1 MTASR
6 KLAAILAADVV
17 GYSRMMG
24 EDEAG
29 TASLVRERREAA
41 RPIIAAHGGRL
52 FKTMGDGMFVEFPS
66 VVAAVECALAMQRQM
81 AASNEGALEAKR
93 VLYRIGVH
101 LGDVL
106 LKARIS
112 SATASTS
119 PRGSKASPN
128 PVACPFRARR
138 MSTCADGSRRNSST
152 SEKRRSRTSR
162 GRCMSMPSAST
173 ADCSGRAPDAAP
185 SEAGPPR
192 LSIIVLPFA
201 NIGGE
206 SEQDYFVDGVT
217 ESLTT
222 DLSRIRGS
230 FVIARNTAFT
240 YRGKALDITTI
251 GRELNVRYALEGS
264 VQRSGNRMRIN
275 AQLIDVQSGSHLWAE
290 RFERPVTDLFEMQ
303 DEIVARIANT
313 LNAQLI
319 AAEARRA
326 ERAPTPDSLD
336 LYFQGEAWV
345 NKGVTFESM
354 NKAHSF
360 FERALALDPANVDAL
375 AGMSQVEANFAISLS
390 TDDKAARFAAAEAA
404 ATKALSLAPDH
415 ALAHLSLGMV
425 LGFTNRAAQGIAEY
439 ERALALDRNMAG
451 AHALIG
457 QNKLFIGRAEETEA
471 HVLEALRLSPRDPWA
486 YIWLLTAGFAACLLG
501 RNEEAASWFRR
512 SIEANRNFA
521 LCHFIHATVLANIGR
536 MDEARSELAAGLAL
550 DPGFTIANFQS
561 AVSSDN
567 PLYLEQRAGS
577 STTCAAPEFPR
588 HERRGLSSAA
598 KIARL
603 GWRGAQIQRE
613 DLFRAP

>member
-6 KLAAILAADVV
+6 KLAAILATDVV

-29 TASLVRERREAA
+29 AATLVRERREAA
-41 RPIIAAHGGRL
+41 QPIIAAHGGRL
-52 FKTMGDGMFVEFPS
+52 FKTMGDGMLIEFAS
-66 VVAAVECALAMQRQM
+66 VVAAVECALAMQKQM
-81 AASNEGALEAKR
+81 ASSNEAATEGKR

-106 LKARIS
+106 VEGEDILGDGVNIASRLEGVAEPGGVCIS
-112 SATASTS
+112 GAAFEH
-119 PRGSKASPN
+119 
-128 PVACPFRARR
+128 V
-138 MSTCADGSRRNSST
+138 
-152 SEKRRSRTSR
+152 R
-162 GRCMSMPSAST
+162 GRVEAEFIDLGEKTLKNIARPMRVHAVRIDRDRP
-173 ADCSGRAPDAAP
+173 APRPAP

-192 LSIIVLPFA
+192 LSIIVLPFN
-201 NIGGE
+201 NIGGDP
-206 SEQDYFVDGVT
+206 EQQYFADGVT

-240 YRGKALDITTI
+240 YRGKAFDVAKV

-264 VQRSGNRMRIN
+264 VQRSGKRMRVN
-275 AQLIDVQSGSHLWAE
+275 AQLIDAQNGSHLWAE
-290 RFERPVTDLFEMQ
+290 RFEKAVTDLFEMQ

-319 AAEARRA
+319 AVEARRA
-326 ERAPTPDSLD
+326 ERAPTPDSMD

-345 NKGVTFESM
+345 NRGVTFESM
-354 NKAHSF
+354 TEAHSF
-360 FERALALDPANVDAL
+360 FERALALDPANVEAL
-375 AGMSQVEANFAISLS
+375 AGIAQVDYNFAISLS
-390 TDDKAARFAAAEAA
+390 TNDKAARFAAAEVAA
-404 ATKALSLAPDH
+404 ARALSLAPDH
-415 ALAHLSLGMV
+415 AFAHLCMGMV
-425 LGFTNRAAQGIAEY
+425 LGFTNRAARGIAEY
-439 ERALALDRNMAG
+439 ERALALDRNLAG

-486 YIWLLTAGFAACLLG
+486 HVWLLIAGFAACLLG

-521 LCHFIHATVLANIGR
+521 LCRFIHATVLANAGR
-536 MDEARSELAAGLAL
+536 MDEARSELIAGMAL

-561 AVSSDN
+561 AISSDN
-567 PLYLEQRAGS
+567 PVYLAQRARIIADMRKAGV
-577 STTCAAPEFPR
+577 PE
-588 HERRGLSSAA
+588 A
-598 KIARL
+598 
-603 GWRGAQIQRE
+603 
-613 DLFRAP
+613 

>member
-1 MTASR
+1 MTAAR
-6 KLAAILAADVV
+6 KLAAILAVDVV

-29 TASLVRERREAA
+29 AASLVRERREAA
-41 RPIIAAHGGRL
+41 QPMVAAHGGRL
-52 FKTMGDGMFVEFPS
+52 FKTMGDGMLIEFSS

-81 AASNEGALEAKR
+81 AAANEAAPEAKR

-106 LKARIS
+106 VEGEDILGDGVNIASRLEGVAEPGGVSIS
-112 SATASTS
+112 SAAHEHV
-119 PRGSKASPN
+119 RGRVDAEFIDLGEKALKN
-128 PVACPFRARR
+128 IARPVRVYAVRVDSDRSQRAR
-138 MSTCADGSRRNSST
+138 
-152 SEKRRSRTSR
+152 
-162 GRCMSMPSAST
+162 AS
-173 ADCSGRAPDAAP
+173 AP
-185 SEAGPPR
+185 SEGAAPR
-192 LSIIVLPFA
+192 LSLIVLPFA
-201 NIGGE
+201 NIGGDPE
-206 SEQDYFVDGVT
+206 EEYFVDGVT

-240 YRGKALDITTI
+240 YRGKAFDVAKI

-264 VQRSGNRMRIN
+264 VQRSANRMRVN
-275 AQLIDVQSGSHLWAE
+275 AQLIDAQSGNHLWAE
-290 RFERPVTDLFEMQ
+290 RFEKPVTDLFEMQ

-319 AAEARRA
+319 AVEARRA
-326 ERAPTPDSLD
+326 ERAPSPDSID

-345 NKGVTFESM
+345 NKGVTFETM
-354 NKAHSF
+354 TKAREF
-360 FERALALDPANVDAL
+360 FDDALALDPANVDAL
-375 AGMSQVEANFAISLS
+375 AGIAQVDANLAISLS

-404 ATKALSLAPDH
+404 VTKALSLAPDH
-415 ALAHLSLGMV
+415 ALAHLCMGMI

-439 ERALALDRNMAG
+439 ERALALDRNLAG

-486 YIWLLTAGFAACLLG
+486 YVWLLTAGFAACLLG

-521 LCHFIHATVLANIGR
+521 LSHFIYATALANTGQ
-536 MDEARSELAAGLAL
+536 MDQAHSEVAAGLAI
-550 DPGFTIANFQS
+550 DRNFTIANFQS
-561 AVSSDN
+561 AVWSDD
-567 PLYLEQRAGS
+567 PVYLEQRARVIDDMRRAGI
-577 STTCAAPEFPR
+577 PE
-588 HERRGLSSAA
+588 G
-598 KIARL
+598 
-603 GWRGAQIQRE
+603 
-613 DLFRAP
+613 

>member
-41 RPIIAAHGGRL
+41 QPVIAAHGGRL
-52 FKTMGDGMFVEFPS
+52 FKTTGDGMFVEFPS
-66 VVAAVECALAMQRQM
+66 VVAAVECALVMQKQM
-81 AASNEGALEAKR
+81 AASNQGALEAKR
-93 VLYRIGVH
+93 VLYWIGVH

-106 LKARIS
+106 VEGEDILGDGVNIAARLES
-112 SATASTS
+112 
-119 PRGSKASPN
+119 
-128 PVACPFRARR
+128 VAEPGGVSVSGA
-138 MSTCADGSRRNSST
+138 AH
-152 SEKRRSRTSR
+152 EHVR
-162 GRCMSMPSAST
+162 GRIDAEFIDLGEQALKNIARPVHVFAVRVDSPP
-173 ADCSGRAPDAAP
+173 SGRAVDAAP
-185 SEAGPPR
+185 SEARPPR

-201 NIGGE
+201 NIGGD

-240 YRGKALDITTI
+240 YRGKAFDVTRI

-264 VQRSGNRMRIN
+264 AQRSGNRMRIN
-275 AQLIDVQSGSHLWAE
+275 AQLIDAQSGSHLWAE

-326 ERAPTPDSLD
+326 DVRLRPTPSTSIFKARLGSIKGSRLKIYPRRAP
-336 LYFQGEAWV
+336 
-345 NKGVTFESM
+345 
-354 NKAHSF
+354 

-375 AGMSQVEANFAISLS
+375 AGMAQVEADFAISLS
-390 TDDKAARFAAAEAA
+390 TNDKGARFAAAETA

-415 ALAHLSLGMV
+415 ALAHLTLGMV

-439 ERALALDRNMAG
+439 ERALALDRNIAG

-457 QNKLFIGRAEETEA
+457 QNKLFIGRAATPRRTFWKRSA
-471 HVLEALRLSPRDPWA
+471 SALA
-486 YIWLLTAGFAACLLG
+486 TLG
-501 RNEEAASWFRR
+501 PMS
-512 SIEANRNFA
+512 
-521 LCHFIHATVLANIGR
+521 G
-536 MDEARSELAAGLAL
+536 
-550 DPGFTIANFQS
+550 
-561 AVSSDN
+561 
-567 PLYLEQRAGS
+567 Y
-577 STTCAAPEFPR
+577 
-588 HERRGLSSAA
+588 
-598 KIARL
+598 
-603 GWRGAQIQRE
+603 
-613 DLFRAP
+613 

>member
-41 RPIIAAHGGRL
+41 QPIIAAHGGRL

-81 AASNEGALEAKR
+81 AASNEGAVEAKR

-106 LKARIS
+106 VEGEDILGDGVNIASRLESVADPGGVSIS
-112 SATASTS
+112 GAAHEH
-119 PRGSKASPN
+119 
-128 PVACPFRARR
+128 V
-138 MSTCADGSRRNSST
+138 
-152 SEKRRSRTSR
+152 R
-162 GRCMSMPSAST
+162 GRIEAEFIDLGEKALKNIARPVRVYAVRVDAGPSGPALE
-173 ADCSGRAPDAAP
+173 AAH
-185 SEAGPPR
+185 SDVGPPR

-201 NIGGE
+201 NIGGD

-240 YRGKALDITTI
+240 YRGKAFDVTQI

-264 VQRSGNRMRIN
+264 AQRSGNRMRIN
-275 AQLIDVQSGSHLWAE
+275 AQLIDAQSGSHLWAE

-345 NKGVTFESM
+345 NKGVTFE
-354 NKAHSF
+354 NLTKARAF

-375 AGMSQVEANFAISLS
+375 AGMAQVEANFAISLS
-390 TDDKAARFAAAEAA
+390 TNDKGARFAAAETA

-415 ALAHLSLGMV
+415 ALAHLTLGMV

-451 AHALIG
+451 AHSLIG

-486 YIWLLTAGFAACLLG
+486 YVWLLTAGFAACLLG

-521 LCHFIHATVLANIGR
+521 LCHFIHATVLANAGR
-536 MDEARSELAAGLAL
+536 LDEARSELAAGLAL

-567 PLYLEQRAGS
+567 PLYLEQRARIIDDMRRAGI
-577 STTCAAPEFPR
+577 PE
-588 HERRGLSSAA
+588 A
-598 KIARL
+598 
-603 GWRGAQIQRE
+603 
-613 DLFRAP
+613 

>member
-1 MTASR
+1 MTTAR

-29 TASLVRERREAA
+29 AAALVRERRDAA
-41 RPIIAAHGGRL
+41 QPIIDAHGGRL
-52 FKTMGDGMFVEFPS
+52 FKTMGDGMFIEFPS

-81 AASNEGALEAKR
+81 AAGNEGALEAKR

-106 LKARIS
+106 VEGEDILGDGVNITSRLEGVAEAGGVCISGSAYEHVRGRVEAEFIDLGEKALKNIAR
-112 SATASTS
+112 
-119 PRGSKASPN
+119 
-128 PVACPFRARR
+128 PVHVYAVRIEV
-138 MSTCADGSRRNSST
+138 DGSQ
-152 SEKRRSRTSR
+152 
-162 GRCMSMPSAST
+162 
-173 ADCSGRAPDAAP
+173 RAPHPASADV
-185 SEAGPPR
+185 EPPR
-192 LSIIVLPFA
+192 LSIVVLPFA
-201 NIGGE
+201 NIGGD

-240 YRGKALDITTI
+240 FRGRAFDITKI

-264 VQRSGNRMRIN
+264 VQRSGNRMRVN
-275 AQLIDVQSGSHLWAE
+275 AQLIDAQSGNHLWAE
-290 RFERPVTDLFEMQ
+290 RFERPMTDLFEMQ

-313 LNAQLI
+313 LNAQLV
-319 AAEARRA
+319 AVEARRA
-326 ERAPTPDSLD
+326 ERAPAPDSLD

-354 NKAHSF
+354 NKAHNF
-360 FERALALDPANVDAL
+360 FERALALDPTNVDAL
-375 AGMSQVEANFAISLS
+375 AGMAQVEANFAISLS
-390 TDDKAARFAAAEAA
+390 TNDKAARFAAAEEAA
-404 ATKALSLAPDH
+404 AKALSLAPDH
-415 ALAHLSLGMV
+415 APAHVSLGMV

-486 YIWLLTAGFAACLLG
+486 YIWRLTAGFAACLLG
-501 RNEEAASWFRR
+501 RNEEAASWFRQ

-521 LCHFIHATVLANIGR
+521 LCRFIHATVLANSGR

-550 DPGFTIANFQS
+550 DPGFTIANFRS

-567 PLYLEQRAGS
+567 PLYLQQRARVIDEMRRAGI
-577 STTCAAPEFPR
+577 PE
-588 HERRGLSSAA
+588 A
-598 KIARL
+598 
-603 GWRGAQIQRE
+603 
-613 DLFRAP
+613 

>member
-41 RPIIAAHGGRL
+41 QPIIAAHGGRL

-66 VVAAVECALAMQRQM
+66 VVAAVECALAIQSQT
-81 AASNEGALEAKR
+81 AASNDGALEAKR

-106 LKARIS
+106 VEGEDILGDGVNIASRLEGVAEPGGVSIS
-112 SATASTS
+112 GA
-119 PRGSKASPN
+119 
-128 PVACPFRARR
+128 VH
-138 MSTCADGSRRNSST
+138 
-152 SEKRRSRTSR
+152 EHVR
-162 GRCMSMPSAST
+162 GRIEAEFIDLGEKALKNIARPVRVYAVRVD
-173 ADCSGRAPDAAP
+173 AGPSGRALAEAP

-201 NIGGE
+201 NIGGD

-222 DLSRIRGS
+222 DLSRIHGS

-240 YRGKALDITTI
+240 YRGKALDVTKI

-264 VQRSGNRMRIN
+264 VQRSGNRMRVN
-275 AQLIDVQSGSHLWAE
+275 AQLIDAQSGSHLWAE

-345 NKGVTFESM
+345 NRGVTFE
-354 NKAHSF
+354 NLTKARSF

-390 TDDKAARFAAAEAA
+390 TNDKAERFAAAEAA

-457 QNKLFIGRAEETEA
+457 QNKLFIGLAEQTES

-521 LCHFIHATVLANIGR
+521 LCRFIHATVLTNTGR
-536 MDEARSELAAGLAL
+536 MDEARSELTAGMAL

-567 PLYLEQRAGS
+567 PVYLEQRARIIDDMRRAGV
-577 STTCAAPEFPR
+577 PE
-588 HERRGLSSAA
+588 A
-598 KIARL
+598 
-603 GWRGAQIQRE
+603 
-613 DLFRAP
+613 

>member
-1 MTASR
+1 MTTAR

-29 TASLVRERREAA
+29 VAALVRERRDAA
-41 RPIIAAHGGRL
+41 QPIIDAHGGRL
-52 FKTMGDGMFVEFPS
+52 FKTMGDGMFIEFPS

-81 AASNEGALEAKR
+81 AAGNEGALEAKR

-106 LKARIS
+106 VEGEDILGDGVNITSRLEGVAEAGGVCISGSAYEHVRGRVEAEFIDLGEKALKNIAR
-112 SATASTS
+112 
-119 PRGSKASPN
+119 
-128 PVACPFRARR
+128 PVHVYAVRIE
-138 MSTCADGSRRNSST
+138 ADGSQ
-152 SEKRRSRTSR
+152 
-162 GRCMSMPSAST
+162 
-173 ADCSGRAPDAAP
+173 RAPHPASADV
-185 SEAGPPR
+185 EPPR
-192 LSIIVLPFA
+192 LSIVVLPFA
-201 NIGGE
+201 NIGGD

-240 YRGKALDITTI
+240 FRGRAFDVTKI

-264 VQRSGNRMRIN
+264 VQRSGNRMRVN
-275 AQLIDVQSGSHLWAE
+275 AQLIDAQSGNHLWAE
-290 RFERPVTDLFEMQ
+290 RFERPMTDLFEMQ

-313 LNAQLI
+313 LNAQLV
-319 AAEARRA
+319 AVEARRA

-354 NKAHSF
+354 NKAHDF
-360 FERALALDPANVDAL
+360 FERALALDPTNVDAL
-375 AGMSQVEANFAISLS
+375 AGMAQVEANFAISLS
-390 TDDKAARFAAAEAA
+390 TNDKAARFAAAEEAA
-404 ATKALSLAPDH
+404 AKALSLAPDH
-415 ALAHLSLGMV
+415 APAHVSLGMV

-486 YIWLLTAGFAACLLG
+486 YIWRLTAGFAACLLG
-501 RNEEAASWFRR
+501 RNEEAASWFRQ
-512 SIEANRNFA
+512 SIETNRNFA
-521 LCHFIHATVLANIGR
+521 LCRFIHATVLANSGR
-536 MDEARSELAAGLAL
+536 TDEARSELAAGLAL

-561 AVSSDN
+561 AVSSNN
-567 PLYLEQRAGS
+567 PLYLEQRARVILDMRRAGI
-577 STTCAAPEFPR
+577 PE
-588 HERRGLSSAA
+588 A
-598 KIARL
+598 
-603 GWRGAQIQRE
+603 
-613 DLFRAP
+613 

>member
-1 MTASR
+1 MTAAR

-29 TASLVRERREAA
+29 TASLVRERREAVL
-41 RPIIAAHGGRL
+41 PVIAVHGGRL
-52 FKTMGDGMFVEFPS
+52 FKTMGDGMFIEFPS
-66 VVAAVECALAMQRQM
+66 IVEAVECALAMQRQM
-81 AASNEGALEAKR
+81 ASGNEGVPEGKR
-93 VLYRIGVH
+93 VLYRVGVH

-106 LKARIS
+106 VEGEDILGDGVNIASRLEGVAEPGGVSISGAAHEHVRGRVEAEFIDLGEKALKNIARPVHIY
-112 SATASTS
+112 AVRVEPGGS
-119 PRGSKASPN
+119 PR
-128 PVACPFRARR
+128 
-138 MSTCADGSRRNSST
+138 
-152 SEKRRSRTSR
+152 
-162 GRCMSMPSAST
+162 
-173 ADCSGRAPDAAP
+173 APRPAP

-192 LSIIVLPFA
+192 LSIVVLPFA
-201 NIGGE
+201 NIGGDP
-206 SEQDYFVDGVT
+206 EQEYFVDGVT

-240 YRGKALDITTI
+240 YRGKALDVTKI

-264 VQRSGNRMRIN
+264 VQRSGARMRVN
-275 AQLIDVQSGSHLWAE
+275 AQLIDAQSGSHLWAE

-319 AAEARRA
+319 AVEARRA
-326 ERAPTPDSLD
+326 ERAPAPDSLD

-345 NKGVTFESM
+345 NKGVTFEGM
-354 NKAHSF
+354 TRAREF
-360 FERALALDPANVDAL
+360 FERALKLDPANADAL
-375 AGMSQVEANFAISLS
+375 AGMAQVEANFAISLS
-390 TDDKAARFAAAEAA
+390 TDDKPARFVAAEAA

-415 ALAHLSLGMV
+415 ALAHLALGMV

-439 ERALALDRNMAG
+439 ERALALDRNLAG

-486 YIWLLTAGFAACLLG
+486 YVWLLTAGFAACLLA

-521 LCHFIHATVLANIGR
+521 LCRFIHATVLANAGR

-550 DPGFTIANFQS
+550 DPRFTIANFRL
-561 AVSSDN
+561 AVTSDN
-567 PLYLEQRAGS
+567 PHYLEQRARVIEDMRRAGV
-577 STTCAAPEFPR
+577 PE
-588 HERRGLSSAA
+588 G
-598 KIARL
+598 
-603 GWRGAQIQRE
+603 
-613 DLFRAP
+613 

>member
-1 MTASR
+1 MTTSR

-29 TASLVRERREAA
+29 TANLVRERREAVQ
-41 RPIIAAHGGRL
+41 PIIAEHGGRL
-52 FKTMGDGMFVEFPS
+52 FKTMGDGMFIEFPS
-66 VVAAVECALAMQRQM
+66 VVAAVECALAMQKQM
-81 AASNEGALEAKR
+81 AVVNEGALEGKR

-106 LKARIS
+106 VEGEDILGDGVNIASRLEAAAEPGGVSIS
-112 SATASTS
+112 GAAHEH
-119 PRGSKASPN
+119 
-128 PVACPFRARR
+128 V
-138 MSTCADGSRRNSST
+138 
-152 SEKRRSRTSR
+152 R
-162 GRCMSMPSAST
+162 GRIQAEFIDLGEKALKNIGRPVRVYAVRI
-173 ADCSGRAPDAAP
+173 DGGPSGRALDAAP

-201 NIGGE
+201 NIGRDP
-206 SEQDYFVDGVT
+206 EQEYFVDGVT

-240 YRGKALDITTI
+240 YRGKAFDVIKI

-264 VQRSGNRMRIN
+264 VQRSGNRMRVN
-275 AQLIDVQSGSHLWAE
+275 AQLIDAQSGSHLWAE

-319 AAEARRA
+319 AVEARRA
-326 ERAPTPDSLD
+326 ERAPAPDSMD
-336 LYFQGEAWV
+336 LYFQGQAWV
-345 NKGVTFESM
+345 NKGVTFESLT
-354 NKAHSF
+354 KARSF

-375 AGMSQVEANFAISLS
+375 AVMSQVEANFAISLS
-390 TDDKAARFAAAEAA
+390 TNDKAMRFAAAEAA

-425 LGFTNRAAQGIAEY
+425 LGFTNRAAQGIPEY
-439 ERALALDRNMAG
+439 ERALALDRNLAG

-457 QNKLFIGRAEETEA
+457 QNKLFIGRAGETEA

-486 YIWLLTAGFAACLLG
+486 NVWLLMAGFAACLLG

-521 LCHFIHATVLANIGR
+521 LCHFIYATVLAHTGR
-536 MDEARSELAAGLAL
+536 MDEARSEVAAGLAL
-550 DPGFTIANFQS
+550 DRNFTIASFQS
-561 AVSSDN
+561 AVWSDN
-567 PLYLEQRAGS
+567 PLYLAQRAQVIDDMRRAGV
-577 STTCAAPEFPR
+577 PE
-588 HERRGLSSAA
+588 G
-598 KIARL
+598 
-603 GWRGAQIQRE
+603 
-613 DLFRAP
+613 

>member
-41 RPIIAAHGGRL
+41 QPIIAAHGGRL

-81 AASNEGALEAKR
+81 AASNEGAVEAKR

-106 LKARIS
+106 VEGEDILGDGVNIASRLESVADPGGVSIS
-112 SATASTS
+112 GAAHEH
-119 PRGSKASPN
+119 
-128 PVACPFRARR
+128 V
-138 MSTCADGSRRNSST
+138 
-152 SEKRRSRTSR
+152 R
-162 GRCMSMPSAST
+162 GRIEAEFIDLGEKALKNIARPVRVYAVRVDAGPSGSPLRT
-173 ADCSGRAPDAAP
+173 AP

-201 NIGGE
+201 NIGGD

-240 YRGKALDITTI
+240 YRGKAFDVTQI

-275 AQLIDVQSGSHLWAE
+275 AQLIDAQSGSHLWAE

-345 NKGVTFESM
+345 NKGVTFE
-354 NKAHSF
+354 NLTKARAF
-360 FERALALDPANVDAL
+360 FERALALDPANVDAI
-375 AGMSQVEANFAISLS
+375 AGMAQVEANFAISLS
-390 TDDKAARFAAAEAA
+390 TNDKGARFAAAETA

-415 ALAHLSLGMV
+415 ALAHLTLGMV

-451 AHALIG
+451 AHSLIG
-457 QNKLFIGRAEETEA
+457 QNKLFIGRAEESEA

-521 LCHFIHATVLANIGR
+521 LCHFIYGTVLANIGR

-567 PLYLEQRAGS
+567 LVYLEQRSRIIDDMRRAGI
-577 STTCAAPEFPR
+577 PE
-588 HERRGLSSAA
+588 A
-598 KIARL
+598 
-603 GWRGAQIQRE
+603 
-613 DLFRAP
+613 

>member
-24 EDEAG
+24 ADEAG

-41 RPIIAAHGGRL
+41 QPIIAAHGGRL
-52 FKTMGDGMFVEFPS
+52 FKTMGDGMFVEFQS
-66 VVAAVECALAMQRQM
+66 VVAAVECALAMQRQT

-106 LKARIS
+106 VEGEDILGDGVNI
-112 SATASTS
+112 ASRLES
-119 PRGSKASPN
+119 
-128 PVACPFRARR
+128 VAEPGGVSVSGA
-138 MSTCADGSRRNSST
+138 AH
-152 SEKRRSRTSR
+152 EHVR
-162 GRCMSMPSAST
+162 GRIDAEFIDLGEKALKNIARPVRVYAVRVDSGP
-173 ADCSGRAPDAAP
+173 SGRALDPP
-185 SEAGPPR
+185 SSEVGPPR
-192 LSIIVLPFA
+192 LSMIVLPFA
-201 NIGGE
+201 NLGGD

-240 YRGKALDITTI
+240 YRSKAFDVTQI

-264 VQRSGNRMRIN
+264 AQRSGNRMRIN
-275 AQLIDVQSGSHLWAE
+275 AQLIDAQSGSHLWAE

-345 NKGVTFESM
+345 NKGVTFE
-354 NKAHSF
+354 NLTKARDF
-360 FERALALDPANVDAL
+360 FQRALSLDPANVDAL
-375 AGMSQVEANFAISLS
+375 AGVSQVEANFAISLS

-404 ATKALSLAPDH
+404 ATRALSLAPDH

-451 AHALIG
+451 AHSLIG
-457 QNKLFIGRAEETEA
+457 QNKLFIGRAEESEA

-521 LCHFIHATVLANIGR
+521 LCHFIYGTVLANIGR

-567 PLYLEQRAGS
+567 PVYLEQRARIIVDMRRAGI
-577 STTCAAPEFPR
+577 PE
-588 HERRGLSSAA
+588 A
-598 KIARL
+598 
-603 GWRGAQIQRE
+603 
-613 DLFRAP
+613 

>member
-29 TASLVRERREAA
+29 TASLVLERREAA
-41 RPIIAAHGGRL
+41 QPIIAVHGGRL

-66 VVAAVECALAMQRQM
+66 VVAAVECALAMQKQM
-81 AASNEGALEAKR
+81 AASNEGALGAKR

-106 LKARIS
+106 VEGEDILGDGVNIASRLESVAEPGGVSIS
-112 SATASTS
+112 GAAHEH
-119 PRGSKASPN
+119 
-128 PVACPFRARR
+128 V
-138 MSTCADGSRRNSST
+138 
-152 SEKRRSRTSR
+152 R
-162 GRCMSMPSAST
+162 GRVEAEFVDLGEKALKNITRPVRVYSVRVDSGP
-173 ADCSGRAPDAAP
+173 SGRALDAAP
-185 SEAGPPR
+185 PDVGPPR

-201 NIGGE
+201 NIGGD

-240 YRGKALDITTI
+240 YRGKAFDVTQI

-264 VQRSGNRMRIN
+264 VQRSGNRMRVN
-275 AQLIDVQSGSHLWAE
+275 AQLIDAQSGSHLWAE

-326 ERAPTPDSLD
+326 ESAPTPDSLD

-345 NKGVTFESM
+345 NRGVTFETM
-354 NKAHSF
+354 TKARSF

-375 AGMSQVEANFAISLS
+375 AGMAQVEANFAISLS
-390 TDDKAARFAAAEAA
+390 TDDKAARFAAAEEAA
-404 ATKALSLAPDH
+404 AKALSLAPDH
-415 ALAHLSLGMV
+415 AFAHVSLGMI

-439 ERALALDRNMAG
+439 DRALALDRNMAG

-486 YIWLLTAGFAACLLG
+486 YIWRLTAGFAACLLG
-501 RNEEAASWFRR
+501 RNEAAASWFRQ

-521 LCHFIHATVLANIGR
+521 LCRFIHATVLANIGR

-567 PLYLEQRAGS
+567 PVYLEQRARIIVDMRRAGV
-577 STTCAAPEFPR
+577 PE
-588 HERRGLSSAA
+588 A
-598 KIARL
+598 
-603 GWRGAQIQRE
+603 
-613 DLFRAP
+613 

>member
-29 TASLVRERREAA
+29 AATLVRARRDAA
-41 RPIIAAHGGRL
+41 QPIIDAHGGRL
-52 FKTMGDGMFVEFPS
+52 FKTMGDGMFIEFAS

-81 AASNEGALEAKR
+81 AAGNEGALEAKR
-93 VLYRIGVH
+93 ILYRIGVH

-106 LKARIS
+106 VEGEDILGDGVNITSRLEGVAEAGGVCISGSAYEHVRGRVQAEFIDLGERALKNIAR
-112 SATASTS
+112 
-119 PRGSKASPN
+119 
-128 PVACPFRARR
+128 PVHVYAVRIE
-138 MSTCADGSRRNSST
+138 ADGSQSAPHPAL
-152 SEKRRSRTSR
+152 SEF
-162 GRCMSMPSAST
+162 
-173 ADCSGRAPDAAP
+173 
-185 SEAGPPR
+185 GPPR
-192 LSIIVLPFA
+192 LSIVVLPFA
-201 NIGGE
+201 NIGGDA
-206 SEQDYFVDGVT
+206 EQDYFVDGVT

-240 YRGKALDITTI
+240 YRGKALDVTKI
-251 GRELNVRYALEGS
+251 GRELNVRYALEGT
-264 VQRSGNRMRIN
+264 VQRSGNRMRVN
-275 AQLIDVQSGSHLWAE
+275 AQLIDAQSGNHLWAE
-290 RFERPVTDLFEMQ
+290 RFERPMTDLFEMQ

-313 LNAQLI
+313 LNAQLV

-326 ERAPTPDSLD
+326 ERAPAPDSLD

-354 NKAHSF
+354 TRAHSF
-360 FERALALDPANVDAL
+360 FERALALDPGNVDAL

-390 TDDKAARFAAAEAA
+390 TSDKAARFAAAEEAA
-404 ATKALSLAPDH
+404 AKALSLAPDH
-415 ALAHLSLGMV
+415 APAHVSLGMI

-439 ERALALDRNMAG
+439 ERALALDRNIAG

-486 YIWLLTAGFAACLLG
+486 YIWRLTAGFAACLLG
-501 RNEEAASWFRR
+501 RNEEAASWFRQ
-512 SIEANRNFA
+512 SIETNRNFA
-521 LCHFIHATVLANIGR
+521 LCRFIHATVLANSGR

-550 DPGFTIANFQS
+550 DPGFTIANFRS

-567 PLYLEQRAGS
+567 PLYLQQRARVIDEMRRAGI
-577 STTCAAPEFPR
+577 PE
-588 HERRGLSSAA
+588 A
-598 KIARL
+598 
-603 GWRGAQIQRE
+603 
-613 DLFRAP
+613 

>member
-1 MTASR
+1 MAASR

-29 TASLVRERREAA
+29 TASLVLERREATQ
-41 RPIIAAHGGRL
+41 PIIAVHGGRL

-81 AASNEGALEAKR
+81 AASNEGALAAKR

-106 LKARIS
+106 VEGEDILGDGVNIASRLEGIAEPGGVSIS
-112 SATASTS
+112 GAAHEH
-119 PRGSKASPN
+119 
-128 PVACPFRARR
+128 V
-138 MSTCADGSRRNSST
+138 
-152 SEKRRSRTSR
+152 R
-162 GRCMSMPSAST
+162 GRVEAEFVDLGEKALKNITRPVRVYSVRVDSGP
-173 ADCSGRAPDAAP
+173 SGRALDAAP
-185 SEAGPPR
+185 PEVGPPR

-201 NIGGE
+201 NIGGD

-240 YRGKALDITTI
+240 YRGKAFDVTRI

-264 VQRSGNRMRIN
+264 AQRSGNRMRIN
-275 AQLIDVQSGSHLWAE
+275 AQLIDAQSGSHLWAE

-345 NKGVTFESM
+345 NRGVTFETLT
-354 NKAHSF
+354 KARAF

-375 AGMSQVEANFAISLS
+375 AGMAQVEANFAISLS
-390 TDDKAARFAAAEAA
+390 TNDRAARFAAAEAA
-404 ATKALSLAPDH
+404 ATEALSLAPDH

-521 LCHFIHATVLANIGR
+521 LCHFIHATVLANVGR

-567 PLYLEQRAGS
+567 PVYLEQRARIIDDMRRAGV
-577 STTCAAPEFPR
+577 PE
-588 HERRGLSSAA
+588 E
-598 KIARL
+598 
-603 GWRGAQIQRE
+603 
-613 DLFRAP
+613 

>member
-29 TASLVRERREAA
+29 TAKAVRERREAA
-41 RPIIAAHGGRL
+41 APIVAAHGGRL
-52 FKTMGDGMFVEFPS
+52 FKTMGDGMFIEFPS
-66 VVAAVECALAMQRQM
+66 VVAAVECALAMQRQV
-81 AASNEGALEAKR
+81 AAGNEGAPEAKR

-106 LKARIS
+106 VEGEDILGDGVNIASRLEGVAEPGGVSIS
-112 SATASTS
+112 GAAHEH
-119 PRGSKASPN
+119 
-128 PVACPFRARR
+128 V
-138 MSTCADGSRRNSST
+138 
-152 SEKRRSRTSR
+152 R
-162 GRCMSMPSAST
+162 GRIDAAFIDLGEKALKNIARPVRVYAVRVDSGP
-173 ADCSGRAPDAAP
+173 SGRTLDAAS
-185 SEAGPPR
+185 SEVGPPR

-201 NIGGE
+201 NIGADP
-206 SEQDYFVDGVT
+206 EQDYFVDGVT

-240 YRGKALDITTI
+240 YRGKALDITKV

-264 VQRSGNRMRIN
+264 AQRSGNRMRIN
-275 AQLIDVQSGSHLWAE
+275 AQLIDAQSGSHLWAE

-336 LYFQGEAWV
+336 LYFQGQAWV
-345 NKGVTFESM
+345 NKGVTFE
-354 NKAHSF
+354 NLTKARDF
-360 FERALALDPANVDAL
+360 FERALVLDPANVEAL
-375 AGMSQVEANFAISLS
+375 AGMAGVEANFAISLS
-390 TDDKAARFAAAEAA
+390 ATDKAARFAAAEAT
-404 ATKALSLAPDH
+404 ATRALSLAPDH
-415 ALAHLSLGMV
+415 ALAHLHMGMV

-439 ERALALDRNMAG
+439 ERALALDRNLAG
-451 AHALIG
+451 AHSLMG

-521 LCHFIHATVLANIGR
+521 LCHFIYGTALANIGR
-536 MDEARSELAAGLAL
+536 MDEARSEVAAGLSL
-550 DPGFTIANFQS
+550 DPHFTITNFQS
-561 AVSSDN
+561 AIQSDN
-567 PLYLEQRAGS
+567 RVFLAQRARIIDDMLRAGI
-577 STTCAAPEFPR
+577 PE
-588 HERRGLSSAA
+588 A
-598 KIARL
+598 
-603 GWRGAQIQRE
+603 
-613 DLFRAP
+613 

>member
-29 TASLVRERREAA
+29 AAALVRERRETVQ
-41 RPIIAAHGGRL
+41 PIIAAHSGRL

-81 AASNEGALEAKR
+81 AAGNESALEAKR
-93 VLYRIGVH
+93 VVYRIGVH

-106 LKARIS
+106 VEGEDILGDGVNITSRLEGVAEAGGVCISGAAYEHVRGRVEAEFIDLGEKVLKNITRPVHVYAVRIE
-112 SATASTS
+112 
-119 PRGSKASPN
+119 
-128 PVACPFRARR
+128 
-138 MSTCADGSRRNSST
+138 ADGSQ
-152 SEKRRSRTSR
+152 
-162 GRCMSMPSAST
+162 
-173 ADCSGRAPDAAP
+173 RAPHPASSDV
-185 SEAGPPR
+185 EPPR
-192 LSIIVLPFA
+192 LSIVVLPFA
-201 NIGGE
+201 NIGGDT
-206 SEQDYFVDGVT
+206 EQDYFVDGVT

-240 YRGKALDITTI
+240 FRGKAFDVTKI

-264 VQRSGNRMRIN
+264 VQRSGNRMRVN
-275 AQLIDVQSGSHLWAE
+275 AQLIDAQSGNHLWAE
-290 RFERPVTDLFEMQ
+290 RFERPMTDLFEMQ

-313 LNAQLI
+313 LNAQLV
-319 AAEARRA
+319 AVEARRA
-326 ERAPTPDSLD
+326 EGAPAPDSLD

-360 FERALALDPANVDAL
+360 FERALALDPSNVDAL
-375 AGMSQVEANFAISLS
+375 AGMAQVEANFAISLA

-404 ATKALSLAPDH
+404 ATRALSLAPDH

-451 AHALIG
+451 AHSLIG
-457 QNKLFIGRAEETEA
+457 QNKLFMGRAEESEA

-521 LCHFIHATVLANIGR
+521 LCRFIHATVLANSGR
-536 MDEARSELAAGLAL
+536 MDEARSELARLAV
-550 DPGFTIANFQS
+550 A
-561 AVSSDN
+561 A
-567 PLYLEQRAGS
+567 RA
-577 STTCAAPEFPR
+577 
-588 HERRGLSSAA
+588 
-598 KIARL
+598 K
-603 GWRGAQIQRE
+603 
-613 DLFRAP
+613 

>member
-1 MTASR
+1 MITSR
-6 KLAAILAADVV
+6 RLAAILAADVV

-29 TASLVRERREAA
+29 AAALVRERRETVL
-41 RPIIAAHGGRL
+41 PIIAAHSGRL

-81 AASNEGALEAKR
+81 AAGNESALGAKR

-106 LKARIS
+106 VEGEDILGDGVNITARLEGVAEPGGVCIS
-112 SATASTS
+112 GAAYEH
-119 PRGSKASPN
+119 
-128 PVACPFRARR
+128 V
-138 MSTCADGSRRNSST
+138 
-152 SEKRRSRTSR
+152 R
-162 GRCMSMPSAST
+162 GRIEAEFIDLDEKTLKNIARPVRVYAVR
-173 ADCSGRAPDAAP
+173 AEAGRSGGTLAAAT
-185 SEAGPPR
+185 SFEAGPPR

-201 NIGGE
+201 NIGGDT
-206 SEQDYFVDGVT
+206 EQDYFVDGVT

-240 YRGKALDITTI
+240 YRGKASDVTKI

-264 VQRSGNRMRIN
+264 VQRSVNRMRVN
-275 AQLIDVQSGSHLWAE
+275 VQLLDAQNSSHLWAE

-319 AAEARRA
+319 AVEARRA
-326 ERAPTPDSLD
+326 ERAPSPDSLD

-345 NKGVTFESM
+345 NRGVTSESM
-354 NKAHSF
+354 TKAHAF

-375 AGMSQVEANFAISLS
+375 AGLSQVEANFAISLS
-390 TDDKAARFAAAEAA
+390 ATDKAARFAAAEAA
-404 ATKALSLAPDH
+404 AAQALSLAPDH
-415 ALAHLSLGMV
+415 ALAHLSMGMV
-425 LGFTNRAAQGIAEY
+425 LGFTNRSAQGIAEY

-457 QNKLFIGRAEETEA
+457 QNKVFIGLAEQTEL

-486 YIWLLTAGFAACLLG
+486 YVWLLTAGFAACLLG
-501 RNEEAASWFRR
+501 RDEEAASWFRQ

-521 LCHFIHATVLANIGR
+521 LCRFIHATVLANMGR
-536 MDEARSELAAGLAL
+536 ADEAQSELAAGLAL
-550 DPGFTIANFQS
+550 DPGFTIANFRF

-567 PLYLEQRAGS
+567 PLYLEQRARIIDDMRRAGI
-577 STTCAAPEFPR
+577 PE
-588 HERRGLSSAA
+588 G
-598 KIARL
+598 
-603 GWRGAQIQRE
+603 
-613 DLFRAP
+613 

>member
-41 RPIIAAHGGRL
+41 QPIIAAHGGRL

-81 AASNEGALEAKR
+81 AASNEGAVEAKR

-106 LKARIS
+106 VEGEDILGDGVNIASRLESVADPGGVSIS
-112 SATASTS
+112 GAAHEH
-119 PRGSKASPN
+119 
-128 PVACPFRARR
+128 V
-138 MSTCADGSRRNSST
+138 
-152 SEKRRSRTSR
+152 R
-162 GRCMSMPSAST
+162 GRIEAEFIDLGEKALKNIARPVRVYAVRVDAGPSGSPLRT
-173 ADCSGRAPDAAP
+173 AP

-201 NIGGE
+201 NIGGD

-240 YRGKALDITTI
+240 YRGKAFDVTQI

-275 AQLIDVQSGSHLWAE
+275 AQLIDTQSGSHLWAE

-345 NKGVTFESM
+345 NKGVTFE
-354 NKAHSF
+354 NLTKARAF
-360 FERALALDPANVDAL
+360 FERALALDPANVDAI
-375 AGMSQVEANFAISLS
+375 AGMAQVEANFAISLS
-390 TDDKAARFAAAEAA
+390 TDDKAARFAAAEAS

-415 ALAHLSLGMV
+415 ALAHLTLGMV
-425 LGFTNRAAQGIAEY
+425 LGFTNRAIQGIAEY

-451 AHALIG
+451 AHSLIG
-457 QNKLFIGRAEETEA
+457 QNKLFIGRAEESEA

-521 LCHFIHATVLANIGR
+521 LCHFIYGTVLANIGR

-567 PLYLEQRAGS
+567 LVYLEQRARIIVDMRRAGI
-577 STTCAAPEFPR
+577 PE
-588 HERRGLSSAA
+588 A
-598 KIARL
+598 
-603 GWRGAQIQRE
+603 
-613 DLFRAP
+613 

>member
-41 RPIIAAHGGRL
+41 QPIIAAHGGRL

-81 AASNEGALEAKR
+81 AASNEGALETKR
-93 VLYRIGVH
+93 ILYRIGVH

-106 LKARIS
+106 VEGEDILGDGVNIASRLESMAEPGGVSIS
-112 SATASTS
+112 GAAHEH
-119 PRGSKASPN
+119 
-128 PVACPFRARR
+128 V
-138 MSTCADGSRRNSST
+138 
-152 SEKRRSRTSR
+152 
-162 GRCMSMPSAST
+162 
-173 ADCSGRAPDAAP
+173 SGRIEAEFIDLGEKTLKNIARPMHVYAVRLEPKDSQRAPHSVS
-185 SEAGPPR
+185 SEVGPPR

-201 NIGGE
+201 NIGGD

-240 YRGKALDITTI
+240 YRGKAFDVTQI

-264 VQRSGNRMRIN
+264 AQRSGNRMRIN
-275 AQLIDVQSGSHLWAE
+275 AQLIDTQSGSHLWAE

-345 NKGVTFESM
+345 NKGVTFE
-354 NKAHSF
+354 NLTKARDF
-360 FERALALDPANVDAL
+360 FQRALSLDPANVDAL
-375 AGMSQVEANFAISLS
+375 AGVSQVEANFAISLS
-390 TDDKAARFAAAEAA
+390 ADDKTARFAAAEAA
-404 ATKALSLAPDH
+404 ATRALSLAPDH

-425 LGFTNRAAQGIAEY
+425 LGFTNRATQGIAEY

-457 QNKLFIGRAEETEA
+457 QNKLFIGRAEESEA

-486 YIWLLTAGFAACLLG
+486 YVWLLTAGFAACLLG

-521 LCHFIHATVLANIGR
+521 LCHFIYGTALANLGR
-536 MDEARSELAAGLAL
+536 MDEAQSEVAAGFAL
-550 DPGFTIANFQS
+550 DPRFSITNFQS
-561 AVSSDN
+561 AIQSDN
-567 PLYLEQRAGS
+567 RVFFAQRARIIDDMRRVGI
-577 STTCAAPEFPR
+577 PE
-588 HERRGLSSAA
+588 A
-598 KIARL
+598 
-603 GWRGAQIQRE
+603 
-613 DLFRAP
+613 

>member
-17 GYSRMMG
+17 GYARMMG

-29 TASLVRERREAA
+29 TASLVRERRQAA
-41 RPIIAAHGGRL
+41 QPIIAAHGGRL

-66 VVAAVECALAMQRQM
+66 VVAAVECAMAMQRQ
-81 AASNEGALEAKR
+81 AAFGNAAAPEGKR
-93 VLYRIGVH
+93 VFYRIGVH

-106 LKARIS
+106 VEGEDILGDGVNIASRLESVAEPGGITIS
-112 SATASTS
+112 SATHEH
-119 PRGSKASPN
+119 
-128 PVACPFRARR
+128 V
-138 MSTCADGSRRNSST
+138 
-152 SEKRRSRTSR
+152 R
-162 GRCMSMPSAST
+162 GRIEAEFIDLGEKALKNIARPTRVYAVRIDSPPY
-173 ADCSGRAPDAAP
+173 GRTPEAAH

-192 LSIIVLPFA
+192 FSIIVLPFA
-201 NIGGE
+201 NIGGD

-240 YRGKALDITTI
+240 YREKAIDITKI

-264 VQRSGNRMRIN
+264 MQRSGNRMRIN
-275 AQLIDVQSGSHLWAE
+275 VQLIDVQSGSHLWAE

-326 ERAPTPDSLD
+326 ERAPAPDSLD

-345 NKGVTFESM
+345 NRGVTFESM
-354 NKAHSF
+354 TKARSF

-375 AGMSQVEANFAISLS
+375 AGMAQVEANFAISLS
-390 TDDKAARFAAAEAA
+390 TNDKAARFAAAEAA

-457 QNKLFIGRAEETEA
+457 QNKLFIGRAEETEG

-501 RNEEAASWFRR
+501 RDEEAASWFRR

-521 LCHFIHATVLANIGR
+521 LCRFIYATILTNIGR

-567 PLYLEQRAGS
+567 PLYLEQRGRVIVDMRRAGI
-577 STTCAAPEFPR
+577 PE
-588 HERRGLSSAA
+588 
-598 KIARL
+598 
-603 GWRGAQIQRE
+603 
-613 DLFRAP
+613 D

>member
-1 MTASR
+1 MTAAR

-29 TASLVRERREAA
+29 TASLVRERREAVQ
-41 RPIIAAHGGRL
+41 PIIAAHGGRL
-52 FKTMGDGMFVEFPS
+52 FKTMGDGMFIEFPS
-66 VVAAVECALAMQRQM
+66 IVEAVECALAMQRQM
-81 AASNEGALEAKR
+81 AAGNEGVLEAKR

-106 LKARIS
+106 IDGEDILGDGVNIASRLEGVAEPGGVSIS
-112 SATASTS
+112 GSAHEH
-119 PRGSKASPN
+119 
-128 PVACPFRARR
+128 V
-138 MSTCADGSRRNSST
+138 
-152 SEKRRSRTSR
+152 R
-162 GRCMSMPSAST
+162 GRVEAEFIDLVEKALKNIARPVHVYAVRIAADDLPGAHHSPS
-173 ADCSGRAPDAAP
+173 

-192 LSIIVLPFA
+192 LSIVVLPFA
-201 NIGGE
+201 NIGGDP
-206 SEQDYFVDGVT
+206 EQDYFIDGVT

-240 YRGKALDITTI
+240 YRGKALDVTKL

-264 VQRSGNRMRIN
+264 VQRSSSRMRVN
-275 AQLIDVQSGSHLWAE
+275 AQLIDAQNGSHLWAE

-319 AAEARRA
+319 AVEARRA
-326 ERAPTPDSLD
+326 ERAPAPDSMD

-345 NKGVTFESM
+345 NKGVTFENM
-354 NKAHSF
+354 TKAREF
-360 FERALALDPANVDAL
+360 FERALALDPANADAL
-375 AGMSQVEANFAISLS
+375 AGMAQVEANFAISLS

-404 ATKALSLAPDH
+404 ATRALSLAPDH
-415 ALAHLSLGMV
+415 ALAHLTLGMV

-439 ERALALDRNMAG
+439 ERALALDRNLAG

-486 YIWLLTAGFAACLLG
+486 YVWLLTAGFAACLLG

-521 LCHFIHATVLANIGR
+521 LCRFIHATVLANAGR

-550 DPGFTIANFQS
+550 DPRFTIANFRL
-561 AVSSDN
+561 AVTSDN
-567 PLYLEQRAGS
+567 PLYLEQRARVIDDMRRAGV
-577 STTCAAPEFPR
+577 PE
-588 HERRGLSSAA
+588 G
-598 KIARL
+598 
-603 GWRGAQIQRE
+603 
-613 DLFRAP
+613 

>member
-41 RPIIAAHGGRL
+41 QPIIAAHGGRL

-81 AASNEGALEAKR
+81 AASNVGALEARR

-106 LKARIS
+106 VEGQDILGDGVNIASRLESVAEPGGIS
-112 SATASTS
+112 
-119 PRGSKASPN
+119 
-128 PVACPFRARR
+128 V
-138 MSTCADGSRRNSST
+138 SST
-152 SEKRRSRTSR
+152 THEHVR
-162 GRCMSMPSAST
+162 GRIDAEFIDLGEKALKNIARPVRVYAVRV
-173 ADCSGRAPDAAP
+173 DPGHSGRAPDPAR
-185 SEAGPPR
+185 SEAAPPR

-201 NIGGE
+201 NIGGD
-206 SEQDYFVDGVT
+206 SEQDYFIDGVT

-230 FVIARNTAFT
+230 FVIAWNTAFT
-240 YRGKALDITTI
+240 YRDKALDVTTI

-264 VQRSGNRMRIN
+264 VQRSGNRVRVN
-275 AQLIDVQSGSHLWAE
+275 AQLIDAQSGSHLWAE

-319 AAEARRA
+319 AVEARRA

-345 NKGVTFESM
+345 NRGVTFETLT
-354 NKAHSF
+354 KARSF

-375 AGMSQVEANFAISLS
+375 AGMAQVEANFAISLS
-390 TDDKAARFAAAEAA
+390 TNDKALRFAAAEAA
-404 ATKALSLAPDH
+404 ATEALSLAPDH

-457 QNKLFIGRAEETEA
+457 QNKLFIGLAEQTES

-486 YIWLLTAGFAACLLG
+486 YIWLLTAGFAACLLR

-521 LCHFIHATVLANIGR
+521 LCRFIHATVLTNASR
-536 MDEARSELAAGLAL
+536 MDEARSELKAGMAL

-567 PLYLEQRAGS
+567 PVYLAQRARVIEDMRRAGI
-577 STTCAAPEFPR
+577 PE
-588 HERRGLSSAA
+588 A
-598 KIARL
+598 
-603 GWRGAQIQRE
+603 
-613 DLFRAP
+613 

>member
-41 RPIIAAHGGRL
+41 QPIIAAHGGRL

-66 VVAAVECALAMQRQM
+66 VVAAVECALAMQRQT
-81 AASNEGALEAKR
+81 AASNKGALETKR
-93 VLYRIGVH
+93 ILYRIGVH

-106 LKARIS
+106 VEGEDILGDGVNIASRLESVADPGGVSIS
-112 SATASTS
+112 GAAHEH
-119 PRGSKASPN
+119 
-128 PVACPFRARR
+128 V
-138 MSTCADGSRRNSST
+138 
-152 SEKRRSRTSR
+152 R
-162 GRCMSMPSAST
+162 GRVEAEFIDLGEKALKNIARPVRIYAVRVDAGPSGPALE
-173 ADCSGRAPDAAP
+173 AAH
-185 SEAGPPR
+185 SEAGQPR
-192 LSIIVLPFA
+192 LSIIVLPFT
-201 NIGGE
+201 NIGGD

-240 YRGKALDITTI
+240 YRGKAFDVTQI

-264 VQRSGNRMRIN
+264 AQRSGNRMRMN
-275 AQLIDVQSGSHLWAE
+275 AQLIDTQSGSHLWAE

-345 NKGVTFESM
+345 NKGVTFENLS
-354 NKAHSF
+354 KARSF

-375 AGMSQVEANFAISLS
+375 ASLSQVEANFAISLS
-390 TDDKAARFAAAEAA
+390 TDDKAARFAAAEEA
-404 ATKALSLAPDH
+404 ATRALSLAPDH

-439 ERALALDRNMAG
+439 ERALTLDRNMAG
-451 AHALIG
+451 AHSLIG
-457 QNKLFIGRAEETEA
+457 QNKLFIGLAEESEA

-486 YIWLLTAGFAACLLG
+486 YIWLVTAGFAACLLG

-521 LCHFIHATVLANIGR
+521 LCHFIYGTVLANIGR
-536 MDEARSELAAGLAL
+536 MDEARSEVAAGLSL
-550 DPGFTIANFQS
+550 DPHFSITNFQS
-561 AVSSDN
+561 AIQSDN
-567 PLYLEQRAGS
+567 RVFLAQRAPIIDDMRRAGI
-577 STTCAAPEFPR
+577 PE
-588 HERRGLSSAA
+588 A
-598 KIARL
+598 
-603 GWRGAQIQRE
+603 
-613 DLFRAP
+613 

>member
-29 TASLVRERREAA
+29 AATLVRERRETVQ
-41 RPIIAAHGGRL
+41 PIIAAHGGRL

-81 AASNEGALEAKR
+81 AADNEGALEAKR

-106 LKARIS
+106 IDGEDILGDGVNITSRLEGVAEAGGVCISGSAYEHVRGRVEAEFIDLGEKTLKNIAR
-112 SATASTS
+112 
-119 PRGSKASPN
+119 
-128 PVACPFRARR
+128 PVHVYAVRIE
-138 MSTCADGSRRNSST
+138 ADGSQGT
-152 SEKRRSRTSR
+152 PHRTL
-162 GRCMSMPSAST
+162 SAF
-173 ADCSGRAPDAAP
+173 
-185 SEAGPPR
+185 GPPR
-192 LSIIVLPFA
+192 LSIVVLPFA
-201 NIGGE
+201 NIGGD

-240 YRGKALDITTI
+240 FRGKAFDVTKI

-264 VQRSGNRMRIN
+264 VQRSGNRMRVN
-275 AQLIDVQSGSHLWAE
+275 AQLIDAQSGSHLWAE
-290 RFERPVTDLFEMQ
+290 RFERPMTDLFEMQ

-313 LNAQLI
+313 LNAQLV
-319 AAEARRA
+319 AVEARRA
-326 ERAPTPDSLD
+326 ERAPAPDSMD

-354 NKAHSF
+354 NKARGF
-360 FERALALDPANVDAL
+360 FERALTLDPANVEAL

-390 TDDKAARFAAAEAA
+390 TNDKTARFAAAEAA
-404 ATKALSLAPDH
+404 AAEALSLAPDH
-415 ALAHLSLGMV
+415 ALAHLSMGMV

-457 QNKLFIGRAEETEA
+457 QSKLFIGRAEETET

-486 YIWLLTAGFAACLLG
+486 YIWRLTAGFAACLLG
-501 RNEEAASWFRR
+501 RNEEAASWFRQ

-521 LCHFIHATVLANIGR
+521 LCHFIYATALANMGR
-536 MDEARSELAAGLAL
+536 MDEARSEVAAGLAL
-550 DPGFTIANFQS
+550 DPNFTIANFQS
-561 AVSSDN
+561 AVWSDN
-567 PLYLEQRAGS
+567 PLYLAQHARVINDMRRAGI
-577 STTCAAPEFPR
+577 PE
-588 HERRGLSSAA
+588 A
-598 KIARL
+598 
-603 GWRGAQIQRE
+603 
-613 DLFRAP
+613 

>member
-41 RPIIAAHGGRL
+41 LPIIATHGGRL

-81 AASNEGALEAKR
+81 ATSNEGALEAKR

-106 LKARIS
+106 VEGEDILGDGVNI
-112 SATASTS
+112 ASRLES
-119 PRGSKASPN
+119 
-128 PVACPFRARR
+128 VAEPGGVSVSGA
-138 MSTCADGSRRNSST
+138 AQ
-152 SEKRRSRTSR
+152 EHVR
-162 GRCMSMPSAST
+162 GRIDAEFIDLGEKTLKNIARPVRVYAVRINSGP
-173 ADCSGRAPDAAP
+173 SGRALDAAP
-185 SEAGPPR
+185 SEVGRPR
-192 LSIIVLPFA
+192 LSVIVLPFA
-201 NIGGE
+201 NIGGD

-240 YRGKALDITTI
+240 YRGKAFDVTQI
-251 GRELNVRYALEGS
+251 GHELNVRYALEGS

-275 AQLIDVQSGSHLWAE
+275 AQLIDTQSGSHLWAE
-290 RFERPVTDLFEMQ
+290 RFERPATDLFEMQ

-354 NKAHSF
+354 TKAHEF

-375 AGMSQVEANFAISLS
+375 AGMAQVEANFAISLTTS
-390 TDDKAARFAAAEAA
+390 DKAARFAAAETA

-415 ALAHLSLGMV
+415 ALAHLVLGMV

-439 ERALALDRNMAG
+439 ERALALDRNKAG

-471 HVLEALRLSPRDPWA
+471 HVQEARRLSPRDPWV
-486 YIWLLTAGFAACLLG
+486 YVWLLTAGFAACLLG
-501 RNEEAASWFRR
+501 RNDEATSWFRQ

-521 LCHFIHATVLANIGR
+521 LGHFIYATTLANAGR
-536 MDEARSELAAGLAL
+536 MDEARAEVAAGLAL
-550 DPGFTIANFQS
+550 DRDFTIANFQS
-561 AVSSDN
+561 AVWSDN
-567 PLYLEQRAGS
+567 PLYLAQRAKVIDDMRRAGV
-577 STTCAAPEFPR
+577 PE
-588 HERRGLSSAA
+588 G
-598 KIARL
+598 
-603 GWRGAQIQRE
+603 
-613 DLFRAP
+613 

>member
-29 TASLVRERREAA
+29 AAALVRERRETVQ
-41 RPIIAAHGGRL
+41 PIIAAHSGRL

-81 AASNEGALEAKR
+81 AAGNEGALEAKR

-106 LKARIS
+106 VEGEDILGDGVNITSRLEGVAEAGGVCISGAAYEHVRGRVEAEFIDLGEKALKNIAR
-112 SATASTS
+112 
-119 PRGSKASPN
+119 
-128 PVACPFRARR
+128 PVHVYAVRIE
-138 MSTCADGSRRNSST
+138 ADGSQ
-152 SEKRRSRTSR
+152 
-162 GRCMSMPSAST
+162 
-173 ADCSGRAPDAAP
+173 RAPHPASSDV
-185 SEAGPPR
+185 EPPR
-192 LSIIVLPFA
+192 LSIVVLPFA
-201 NIGGE
+201 NIGGDT
-206 SEQDYFVDGVT
+206 EQDYFVDGVT

-240 YRGKALDITTI
+240 FRGKAFDVTKI

-264 VQRSGNRMRIN
+264 VQRSGNRMRVN
-275 AQLIDVQSGSHLWAE
+275 AQLIDAQSGNHIWAE
-290 RFERPVTDLFEMQ
+290 RFERPMTDLFEMQ

-313 LNAQLI
+313 LNAQLV
-319 AAEARRA
+319 AVEARRA
-326 ERAPTPDSLD
+326 EGAPAPDSVD
-336 LYFQGEAWV
+336 LYFQGEACV

-360 FERALALDPANVDAL
+360 FERALALDPSNVDAL
-375 AGMSQVEANFAISLS
+375 AGMAQVEANFAISLS
-390 TDDKAARFAAAEAA
+390 TDDKVARFAAAEAA
-404 ATKALSLAPDH
+404 ATRALSLAPDH

-451 AHALIG
+451 AHSLIG
-457 QNKLFIGRAEETEA
+457 QNKLFIGRAEESEA

-501 RNEEAASWFRR
+501 RNEEAASWFRQ

-521 LCHFIHATVLANIGR
+521 LCHFIYATALANMGR
-536 MDEARSELAAGLAL
+536 MDEARSEVAAGLAL
-550 DPGFTIANFQS
+550 DRNFTIANFQS
-561 AVSSDN
+561 AVWSDN
-567 PLYLEQRAGS
+567 PVYLAQHARVIEEMRRAGI
-577 STTCAAPEFPR
+577 PE
-588 HERRGLSSAA
+588 A
-598 KIARL
+598 
-603 GWRGAQIQRE
+603 
-613 DLFRAP
+613 